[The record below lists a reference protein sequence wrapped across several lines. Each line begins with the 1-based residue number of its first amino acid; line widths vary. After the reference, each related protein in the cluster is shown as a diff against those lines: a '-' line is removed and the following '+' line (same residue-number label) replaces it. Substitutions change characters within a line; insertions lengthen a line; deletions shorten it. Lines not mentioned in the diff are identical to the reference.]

1 MTLSSAMNLAR
12 THRSRCGSHERSDA
26 ERRRSRR
33 STWAA
38 RVAAVALA
46 ALFSGC
52 ADEPGGE
59 TSTGSGTGGGAASGV
74 TSGGATSGGVTSG
87 SATSG
92 GVTSGSGGGGVTTGS
107 GGGDGGGDASTG
119 AQGGG
124 GAGGTGGTGGAGGFT
139 PCPTNGKPCKILPLG
154 DSITDGV
161 GVQGGGGYRIELFRK
176 ARAAGQ
182 NITFVGSLINGP
194 TTVDGAAFPR
204 AHEGHSGWRINQ
216 IAGLVPTPALADS
229 PHIVLLMAGT
239 NDLTQ
244 NDNVSS
250 APQRLG
256 ALLDKLFAAAPNAL
270 VVAAQLIPVTFAD
283 PAVVTY
289 NQALVG
295 IVEARA
301 SAGQH
306 VVLVDMHTGFPA
318 SELPD
323 RIHPNGPGYARMADV
338 WYAAIGDLLP

>member
-1 MTLSSAMNLAR
+1 MTGEPGDFAL
-12 THRSRCGSHERSDA
+12 T
-26 ERRRSRR
+26 RRRR
-33 STWAA
+33 
-38 RVAAVALA
+38 
-46 ALFSGC
+46 
-52 ADEPGGE
+52 GE
-59 TSTGSGTGGGAASGV
+59 
-74 TSGGATSGGVTSG
+74 
-87 SATSG
+87 
-92 GVTSGSGGGGVTTGS
+92 
-107 GGGDGGGDASTG
+107 
-119 AQGGG
+119 
-124 GAGGTGGTGGAGGFT
+124 
-139 PCPTNGKPCKILPLG
+139 
-154 DSITDGV
+154 
-161 GVQGGGGYRIELFRK
+161 
-176 ARAAGQ
+176 
-182 NITFVGSLINGP
+182 
-194 TTVDGAAFPR
+194 
-204 AHEGHSGWRINQ
+204 
-216 IAGLVPTPALADS
+216 AGLCPSPTPALADS

-239 NDLTQ
+239 NDVSQ
-244 NDNVSS
+244 NDNLSS

-256 ALLDKLFAAAPNAL
+256 ALLDKIFAAAPDTL